1 MSVTLFLNF
10 VRAGQFRSERAY
22 YFIGSPQSGFPTAQ
36 TNIAKDFEWSR
47 SINKNIITTKVPS
60 DTYTGGG
67 IGLDIGMT
75 EDTFELSLVTYDYSD
90 FRYLGS
96 LIKRNKGLRTADLHV
111 NVNGVN
117 DTFAVSVRNAQFKMP
132 FGKGF
137 RCEIKLSLIVVNPV
151 LSGASTA

>member
-75 EDTFELSLVTYDYSD
+75 EEEFIFTKKLLFLDLSEHTHTIELL
-90 FRYLGS
+90 
-96 LIKRNKGLRTADLHV
+96 
-111 NVNGVN
+111 
-117 DTFAVSVRNAQFKMP
+117 
-132 FGKGF
+132 
-137 RCEIKLSLIVVNPV
+137 VVNSINLIPYILPISPFSIFSPPLYLETSCHRV
-151 LSGASTA
+151 SAIKSEAHSGSIIQR